1 MFETD
6 FFYWMMTIFSII
18 AVGILIFYTVGFES
32 FLPVVIVPSQEEWV
46 VDRLGKDRVLKE
58 GVRRILPGIDKIEAK
73 VNLREMPIDPPAQEI
88 ITKDNIN
95 IKVDAIAMIKIIDSM
110 KAIQEVE
117 NYEKAIEAL
126 IMTSV
131 LSIMGNM
138 NLVEIQ
144 RETDSI
150 SKKLIAHIEEDSLR
164 WGIKMIQVKIE
175 NITPPK
181 NIIEAMEK
189 EIVAEKTQRAMLLEA
204 EAKKKVV
211 LLEAEAKKM
220 AATLHTE
227 TVLHEI
233 QMIQSIMK
241 DVSNERILEFLTST
255 DYISSMK
262 NLSTSENAK
271 FVVYPSDIQKS
282 MGGLMNSAALQP
294 MIDRN

>member
-6 FFYWMMTIFSII
+6 FFYWMMAIFSII
-18 AVGILIFYTVGFES
+18 AVCILIFYTVGFES

-110 KAIQEVE
+110 KAVQEVE

-138 NLVEIQ
+138 NFVEIQ

>member
-6 FFYWMMTIFSII
+6 FFYWMMAIFSII

-110 KAIQEVE
+110 KAVQEVE

-144 RETDSI
+144 RETDAI

-181 NIIEAMEK
+181 SIIEAMEK
-189 EIVAEKTQRAMLLEA
+189 EIVAEKTQRAMLVEA

>member
-1 MFETD
+1 
-6 FFYWMMTIFSII
+6 MMAIFSII
-18 AVGILIFYTVGFES
+18 AVFILIFYTVGFES

-110 KAIQEVE
+110 KAVQEVE

-181 NIIEAMEK
+181 SIIEAMEK

>member
-18 AVGILIFYTVGFES
+18 AVCILIFYTVGFES